1 MHDKSLLQ
9 ENKCIFVTKVKLS
22 EFYFGLILKRSW
34 SAFMNTTERYSI
46 NPSVMAARF
55 LTHLPCTR
63 SIKLQN
69 DRIIIFLP
77 IKISTMRFNNMKSFI
92 CPFMHAYCSHWQQ
105 WELRNQ
111 LGDENSLLNTSLN
124 YLRQVTDRLT
134 SQILIFHYESLAM
147 LRWDMPFSFFFC

>member
-1 MHDKSLLQ
+1 
-9 ENKCIFVTKVKLS
+9 
-22 EFYFGLILKRSW
+22 
-34 SAFMNTTERYSI
+34 MNTTERYSI

-69 DRIIIFLP
+69 ERFIIFLP

-92 CPFMHAYCSHWQQ
+92 SPFMHAYCSHWQQ

-124 YLRQVTDRLT
+124 YLRQITDRLT
-134 SQILIFHYESLAM
+134 SQILIFHYENLAM
-147 LRWDMPFSFFFC
+147 LRWDMPFPLIFVKAKPKHMQSMMFANQDIQQIYDSK